1 MGGAKHDFMFKLVL
15 IGDTEVG
22 KSQLLLRYTKDQF
35 KRQTPSTIGMEF
47 AMQAVQIQDAVIR
60 AQIWDT
66 AGQERYR
73 AITNTYYRQAIGVLL
88 VYDISRR
95 TSFENL
101 DKWLS
106 EVRDHGDEKVEV
118 ILVGNKSDLE
128 KTRQVSKEEAQKY
141 ADEHG
146 K

>member
-1 MGGAKHDFMFKLVL
+1 M
-15 IGDTEVG
+15 
-22 KSQLLLRYTKDQF
+22 
-35 KRQTPSTIGMEF
+35 
-47 AMQAVQIQDAVIR
+47 
-60 AQIWDT
+60 
-66 AGQERYR
+66 
-73 AITNTYYRQAIGVLL
+73 LL

-141 ADEHG
+141 ADDHG
-146 K
+146 KLLVVLVAFELLTSGALVRNLFRGVKCVECLECGDGVHETDRDNLSEAE